1 MNLVSKLKQVK
12 DLDKTLEKVENLEE
26 ENTEL
31 KESVKELTKENK
43 SLKVLLNQYEEDIS
57 ENYVPL
63 DLLSYK
69 LRTQNQTSSKNKRYY
84 YKSNYLFTAPQG
96 LLYDLTIEFNR
107 LMNLKP
113 KLTFDEVS
121 EELRTYKD
129 TLMLEVSSTGK
140 QLNLGV

>member
-1 MNLVSKLKQVK
+1 MNLVNKIKQVK
-12 DLDKTLEKVENLEE
+12 NLDSTLEKVENLEK
-26 ENTEL
+26 ENSAL
-31 KESVKELTKENK
+31 KTSVKELEKENK

-63 DLLSYK
+63 DLLHYQ
-69 LRTQNQTSSKNKRYY
+69 LRTSNQTGSKNKRYF

-96 LLYDLTIEFNR
+96 LLYDLTVEFNR
-107 LMNLKP
+107 LMNVKP
-113 KLTFDEVS
+113 KLDFEEVS

-129 TLMLEVSSTGK
+129 ALMLEVSSTGK

>member
-1 MNLVSKLKQVK
+1 MNLVSRLKQVK
-12 DLDKTLEKVENLEE
+12 NLDSTLEKVENLEE
-26 ENTEL
+26 ENSTL
-31 KESVKELTKENK
+31 KASVKELEKENK

-63 DLLSYK
+63 DLLSYE
-69 LRTQNQTSSKNKRYY
+69 LRTSNQTGSKNKRYY

-129 TLMLEVSSTGK
+129 ALMLEVSSTGK

>member
-1 MNLVSKLKQVK
+1 MNLISKLKQFRN
-12 DLDKTLEKVENLEE
+12 LDNTLEKVENLEN
-26 ENTEL
+26 ENTTL
-31 KESVKELTKENK
+31 KQSVKELTKENK

-63 DLLSYK
+63 DLLSYE
-69 LRTQNQTSSKNKRYY
+69 LRTSNQTGSKNKRYY

-113 KLTFDEVS
+113 KLTFEEVS
-121 EELRTYKD
+121 TELRTYKD
-129 TLMLEVSSTGK
+129 ALMLEVSSTGK

>member
-1 MNLVSKLKQVK
+1 MNLISKLKQFK
-12 DLDKTLEKVENLEE
+12 NLDTTLEKVENLEN
-26 ENTEL
+26 ENTTL
-31 KESVKELTKENK
+31 KQSVKELTKENK

-63 DLLSYK
+63 DLLSYE
-69 LRTQNQTSSKNKRYY
+69 LRTSNQTGSKNKRYY

-113 KLTFDEVS
+113 KLTFEEVS
-121 EELRTYKD
+121 TELRTYKD
-129 TLMLEVSSTGK
+129 ALMLEVSSTGK

>member
-1 MNLVSKLKQVK
+1 MNLISKLKQLNN
-12 DLDKTLEKVENLEE
+12 LDSTLERMAILENENKTLKA
-26 ENTEL
+26 
-31 KESVKELTKENK
+31 SVKELKKENK
-43 SLKVLLNQYEEDIS
+43 SLKVLLNQYEEDFS

-63 DLLSYK
+63 DLLSYE
-69 LRTQNQTSSKNKRYY
+69 LRTSNQTGSKNKRYY

-96 LLYDLTIEFNR
+96 LLYDLTVEFNR

-113 KLTFDEVS
+113 KLTFEEVT

-129 TLMLEVSSTGK
+129 SLMLEVSSTGK

>member
-1 MNLVSKLKQVK
+1 MNLVSRLKQVK
-12 DLDKTLEKVENLEE
+12 NLDKTLEKVENLEE
-26 ENTEL
+26 ENTAL

-113 KLTFDEVS
+113 KLTFEEVS

>member
-1 MNLVSKLKQVK
+1 MNLVSRLKQVK
-12 DLDKTLEKVENLEE
+12 NLDNTLEKVENLEE
-26 ENTEL
+26 ENSTL
-31 KESVKELTKENK
+31 KASVKELEKENK

-63 DLLSYK
+63 DLLSYE
-69 LRTQNQTSSKNKRYY
+69 LRTSNQTGSKNKRYY

-129 TLMLEVSSTGK
+129 ALMLEVSSTGK

>member
-1 MNLVSKLKQVK
+1 MNLISKLKQLNN
-12 DLDKTLEKVENLEE
+12 LDKTLEKVDILEKENS
-26 ENTEL
+26 TL
-31 KESVKELTKENK
+31 KASVKELKKENK
-43 SLKVLLNQYEEDIS
+43 GLKVLLNQYEEDFS

-63 DLLSYK
+63 DLLSYE
-69 LRTQNQTSSKNKRYY
+69 LRTSNQTGSKNKRYY

-96 LLYDLTIEFNR
+96 LLYDLTVEFNR

-113 KLTFDEVS
+113 KLTFEEVT

-129 TLMLEVSSTGK
+129 SLMLEVSSTGK

>member
-1 MNLVSKLKQVK
+1 MNLVSRLKQVK
-12 DLDKTLEKVENLEE
+12 NLDSTLEKVENLEE
-26 ENTEL
+26 ENSTL
-31 KESVKELTKENK
+31 KASVKELEKENK

-63 DLLSYK
+63 DLLSYE
-69 LRTQNQTSSKNKRYY
+69 LRTSNQTGSKNKRYY

-107 LMNLKP
+107 LMNMKP

-129 TLMLEVSSTGK
+129 SLMLEVSSTGK

>member
-1 MNLVSKLKQVK
+1 MNLVSRLKQVK
-12 DLDKTLEKVENLEE
+12 NLDKTLEKVENLET
-26 ENTEL
+26 ENTAL

-129 TLMLEVSSTGK
+129 ALMLEVSSTGK

>member
-1 MNLVSKLKQVK
+1 MNLISKLKQLNN
-12 DLDKTLEKVENLEE
+12 LDSTLERMAILENENKTLKA
-26 ENTEL
+26 
-31 KESVKELTKENK
+31 SVKELNKENK
-43 SLKVLLNQYEEDIS
+43 SLKVLLNQYEEDFS

-63 DLLSYK
+63 DLLSYE
-69 LRTQNQTSSKNKRYY
+69 LRTSNQTGSKNKRYY

-96 LLYDLTIEFNR
+96 LLYDLTVEFNR

-113 KLTFDEVS
+113 KLTFEEVT

-129 TLMLEVSSTGK
+129 SLMLEVSSTGK

>member
-1 MNLVSKLKQVK
+1 MNLITKLKQLK
-12 DLDKTLEKVENLEE
+12 NLDKTLEKVANLEN
-26 ENTEL
+26 ENTTL
-31 KESVKELTKENK
+31 KASVKELELENK

-63 DLLSYK
+63 DLLTYK

-84 YKSNYLFTAPQG
+84 YKSNYLFTAPKG
-96 LLYDLTIEFNR
+96 LLYDLTVEFNR

-113 KLTFDEVS
+113 KLTFEEVT
-121 EELRTYKD
+121 EELKTYKES
-129 TLMLEVSSTGK
+129 LMLEVSSTGK

>member
-1 MNLVSKLKQVK
+1 MNLVSRLKQVK
-12 DLDKTLEKVENLEE
+12 NLDSTLEKVENLEE
-26 ENTEL
+26 ENSTL
-31 KESVKELTKENK
+31 KASVKELEKENK

-63 DLLSYK
+63 DLLSYE
-69 LRTQNQTSSKNKRYY
+69 LRTSNQTGSKNKRYY

-107 LMNLKP
+107 LMNMKP

-129 TLMLEVSSTGK
+129 ALMLEVSSTGK